1 MKERK
6 LPQRKCVGCM
16 NVKDK
21 KDLVRI
27 VKNSEGEI
35 SVDLSGKKAG
45 RGAYICK
52 SSECLEQARKRN
64 RLEYAFKCKISSDVY
79 DELEK
84 ELRDVE

>member
-27 VKNSEGEI
+27 VKNSDGEI
-35 SVDLSGKKAG
+35 SVDPSGKKAG

>member
-16 NVKDK
+16 NIKDK

-27 VKNSEGEI
+27 VKNSDGEI
-35 SVDLSGKKAG
+35 SVDPSGKKAG

>member
-1 MKERK
+1 LKERK

-27 VKNSEGEI
+27 VKNSDGEI
-35 SVDLSGKKAG
+35 SVDPSGKKAG

>member
-27 VKNSEGEI
+27 VKNSDGEI
-35 SVDLSGKKAG
+35 SVDPSGKKAG

-52 SSECLEQARKRN
+52 SSECLEHRISENAGFS
-64 RLEYAFKCKISSDVY
+64 EKCLVDG
-79 DELEK
+79 
-84 ELRDVE
+84 